1 MTGTELRQAIAD
13 KWDFSYDVQL
23 RKTQGKIFLQV
34 MWRYQEQQSFS
45 MSQAEF
51 ITHLDAIASYLSDWG
66 VAEQVQTFIETT
78 KERPRLGKAVSIPLQ
93 IGERSLEWLM
103 DT

>member
-1 MTGTELRQAIAD
+1 MTGKQLRQAIAD
-13 KWDFSYDVQL
+13 KWNFSYDVQL

-45 MSQAEF
+45 MNDVEF
-51 ITHLDAIASYLSDWG
+51 MQHLDTIASYLSDWG
-66 VAEQVQTFIETT
+66 VVEQVQTFIANT

-93 IGERSLEWLM
+93 SGDRSLEWLV
-103 DT
+103 D

>member
-1 MTGTELRQAIAD
+1 MTGSELRQAIVN

-45 MSQAEF
+45 MSESDF
-51 ITHLDAIASYLSDWG
+51 IQHLDAIASYLSDWS
-66 VAEQVQTFIETT
+66 VVEQVQKFIETT

-93 IGERSLEWLM
+93 IGDRSLEWLVE
-103 DT
+103 

>member
-1 MTGTELRQAIAD
+1 MTGIELRQAIAN

-34 MWRYQEQQSFS
+34 MWKYQEQQSFS
-45 MSQAEF
+45 MSELEF
-51 ITHLDAIASYLSDWG
+51 IEHLNVIASYLSDWG
-66 VAEQVQTFIETT
+66 VVEQVKKFIETT

-93 IGERSLEWLM
+93 IGERSLEWLL
-103 DT
+103 DN

>member
-1 MTGTELRQAIAD
+1 MTGQELRQAIAN

-34 MWRYQEQQSFS
+34 MWRYQEQQSFG
-45 MSQAEF
+45 MTEAEF
-51 ITHLDAIASYLSDWG
+51 LQHLNEIAAYLSDWG
-66 VAEQVQTFIETT
+66 VVEQVQQFILIT

-93 IGERSLEWLM
+93 IGERSLEWLVE
-103 DT
+103 